1 MSIKRYNTNT
11 MASNKEIGKKYQLL
25 DEIEHVLKRPGMY
38 IGSTKPHASHEWF
51 LNDGLFEKEETEYN
65 PGFLKLFDEIISN
78 SVDEYKRSGKINT
91 IKVQVDA
98 TTISVWDNGGIPVV
112 QHPEHKIWIP
122 ELIFSNLRAGS
133 NFDDSEGRTV
143 AGTNGVG
150 ASLVNI
156 FSNEFTVDTADGKNR
171 FFQVFTK
178 HMSSRSTPKITKT
191 GQGFTEITYRPDLS
205 LFQMAHIDE
214 AHIKM
219 MRKRVIEITAANPG
233 LKLEFGKEKF
243 RFKTFKEYVDL
254 FVSNAIWEKSEH
266 WDFAIGVSKDGYQSQ
281 SFVNSVLTKDGG
293 THENYILNQ
302 TIEQLRVLIKKK
314 YKVDT
319 KPAEIR
325 NHVFL
330 FLNCTVLN
338 PSFSSQTKEKLI
350 TEPKDFGT
358 AHKVSEKFAKAIFG
372 SEVIQSLLDW
382 IEQKK
387 NAEERAELRK
397 LNKSLANTKVLKLI
411 DAKGRDRNKC
421 VLGIFEGM
429 SALSAVR
436 KFRDPQTFGAFPL
449 KGKFLNVSEM
459 TNSGVIQNDEVVQL
473 MASLGIKLGEDPRD
487 LRYGKVYIYT
497 DADPD
502 GDSIAGLLMNFFNK
516 YWPQL
521 FTQGRIFKVMTPL
534 VVAKKGKEII
544 PFYSN
549 EEYSKWEKKTGAKGW
564 EVEYK
569 KGLAALEDAEYREII
584 HNPVLVKM
592 QNDKEYKS
600 SLNNWFG
607 TDSSVRKEKLLK
619 LSV

>member
-1 MSIKRYNTNT
+1 
-11 MASNKEIGKKYQLL
+11 MASTKEIGKKYQLL

-38 IGSTKPHASHEWF
+38 IGSTKPHTANEWI
-51 LNDGLFEKEETEYN
+51 LGDGLYSKEELTYN

-78 SVDEYKRSGKINT
+78 SVDEHKRSGKINT
-91 IKVQVDA
+91 IKVSVSAD
-98 TTISVWDNGGIPVV
+98 TITVWDNGGIPVV
-112 QHPEHKIWIP
+112 QHPQHKVWIP

-133 NFDDSEGRTV
+133 NFNDDEGRTV

-156 FSNEFTVDTADGKNR
+156 FSKRFVIDTADGKNR
-171 FFQVFTK
+171 FLQTFTDN
-178 HMSSRSTPKITKT
+178 MSKRTTPKTSKT
-191 GQGFTEITYRPDLS
+191 TQGFTEITYVPDL
-205 LFQMAHIDE
+205 LRFEMKEIDDAHC
-214 AHIKM
+214 KM
-219 MRKRVIEITAANPG
+219 MRKRVIDIAAANPG
-233 LKLEFGKEKF
+233 LKLEFNGEKYK
-243 RFKTFKEYVDL
+243 FKTFKEYVDL
-254 FVSNAIWEKSEH
+254 YVNDSIWEKSKDWEIS
-266 WDFAIGVSKDGYQSQ
+266 FGVSKDGFQSV
-281 SFVNSVLTKDGG
+281 SFVNSIHSKDGG
-293 THENYILNQ
+293 THESYILNQ
-302 TIEQLRVLIKKK
+302 VIEYLRTMIKKK
-314 YKVDT
+314 HKVDV
-319 KPAEIR
+319 KPSEIK

-330 FLNCTVLN
+330 FINCTVIN
-338 PSFSSQTKEKLI
+338 PAFSSQTKEKLI

-358 AHKVSEKFAKAIFG
+358 KHEVTEKFAKAVFG

-397 LNKSLANTKVLKLI
+397 LNKSLASTKVLKLI
-411 DAKGRDRNKC
+411 DAKSKDRNKC

-473 MASLGIKLGEDPRD
+473 MASLGIKLGEEPGD

-502 GDSIAGLLMNFFNK
+502 GDSIAGLLINFFNK
-516 YWPQL
+516 YWPEL
-521 FTQGRIFKVMTPL
+521 FEQGRVFKVMTPL
-534 VVAKKGKEII
+534 VVAKKGKEVK

-549 EEYSKWEKKTGAKGW
+549 DEYSEWEKRTCAKGW
-564 EVEYK
+564 DVEYK
-569 KGLAALEDAEYREII
+569 KGLAALEDVEYRDII
-584 HNPVLVKM
+584 HSPVLVKL
-592 QNDKEYKS
+592 QNDKSFKE

-607 TDSSVRKEKLLK
+607 SDSEPRKEKLLK
-619 LSV
+619 LSI

>member
-1 MSIKRYNTNT
+1 
-11 MASNKEIGKKYQLL
+11 MASTKEIGKKYQLL

-38 IGSTKPHASHEWF
+38 IGSTKPHTANEWI
-51 LNDGLFEKEETEYN
+51 LGDGLYSKEELTYN

-78 SVDEYKRSGKINT
+78 SVDEHKRSGKINT
-91 IKVQVDA
+91 IKVSVSAD
-98 TTISVWDNGGIPVV
+98 TITVWDNGGIPVV
-112 QHPEHKIWIP
+112 QHPQHKVWIP

-133 NFDDSEGRTV
+133 NFNDDEGRTV

-156 FSNEFTVDTADGKNR
+156 FSKRFVIDTADGKNR
-171 FFQVFTK
+171 FLQTFTDN
-178 HMSSRSTPKITKT
+178 MSKRTVPKTSRTS
-191 GQGFTEITYRPDLS
+191 QGFTEITYVPDLS
-205 LFQMAHIDE
+205 RFEMKKIDDAHC
-214 AHIKM
+214 KM
-219 MRKRVIEITAANPG
+219 MRKRVIDIAAANPG
-233 LKLEFGKEKF
+233 LKLEFNGEKYK
-243 RFKTFKEYVDL
+243 FKTFKEYVDL
-254 FVSNAIWEKSEH
+254 YVNDSIWERTKDWEIS
-266 WDFAIGVSKDGYQSQ
+266 FGVSKDGFQSV
-281 SFVNSVLTKDGG
+281 SFVNSIHTKDGG
-293 THENYILNQ
+293 THENYVLNQ
-302 TIEQLRVLIKKK
+302 VIEYLRAMIKKK
-314 YKVDT
+314 HKVDV
-319 KPAEIR
+319 KPSEIK

-330 FLNCTVLN
+330 FINCTVIN
-338 PSFSSQTKEKLI
+338 PAFSSQTKEKLI

-358 AHKVSEKFAKAIFG
+358 KHDVTEKFAKAVFG

-397 LNKSLANTKVLKLI
+397 LNKSLASTKVLKLI
-411 DAKGRDRNKC
+411 DAKGKDRNKC

-473 MASLGIKLGEDPRD
+473 MASLGIKLGEEPGD

-502 GDSIAGLLMNFFNK
+502 GDSIAGLLINFFNK
-516 YWPQL
+516 YWPEL
-521 FTQGRIFKVMTPL
+521 FEQGRVFKVMTPL
-534 VVAKKGKEII
+534 VVAKKGKDVK

-549 EEYSKWEKKTGAKGW
+549 EEYSEWEKKTGAKGW
-564 EVEYK
+564 DVEYK
-569 KGLAALEDAEYREII
+569 KGLAALEDVEYRDII
-584 HNPVLVKM
+584 HSPVLVKL
-592 QNDKEYKS
+592 QNDKNFKD

-607 TDSSVRKEKLLK
+607 SDSEPRKEKLLK
-619 LSV
+619 LSI

>member
-1 MSIKRYNTNT
+1 
-11 MASNKEIGKKYQLL
+11 MASTKEIGKKYQLL

-38 IGSTKPHASHEWF
+38 IGSTKPHTANEWI
-51 LNDGLFEKEETEYN
+51 LGDGLYSKEELTYN

-78 SVDEYKRSGKINT
+78 SVDEHKRSGKINT
-91 IKVQVDA
+91 IKVSVSAD
-98 TTISVWDNGGIPVV
+98 TITVWDNGGIPVV
-112 QHPEHKIWIP
+112 QHPQHKVWIP

-133 NFDDSEGRTV
+133 NFNDDEGRTV

-156 FSNEFTVDTADGKNR
+156 FSKRFVIDTADGKNR
-171 FFQVFTK
+171 FLQTFTDN
-178 HMSSRSTPKITKT
+178 MSKRTSPKTSRTS
-191 GQGFTEITYRPDLS
+191 QGFTEITYVPDLS
-205 LFQMAHIDE
+205 RFEMKKIDDAHC
-214 AHIKM
+214 KM
-219 MRKRVIEITAANPG
+219 MRKRVIDIAAANPG
-233 LKLEFGKEKF
+233 LKLEFNGEKYK
-243 RFKTFKEYVDL
+243 FKTFKGYVDL
-254 FVSNAIWEKSEH
+254 YVNDSIWERSKDWEIS
-266 WDFAIGVSKDGYQSQ
+266 FGVSKDGFQSV
-281 SFVNSVLTKDGG
+281 SFVNSIHTKDGG

-302 TIEQLRVLIKKK
+302 VIEYLRTMIKKK
-314 YKVDT
+314 HKVDV
-319 KPAEIR
+319 KPSEIK

-330 FLNCTVLN
+330 FINCTVIN
-338 PSFSSQTKEKLI
+338 PAFSSQTKEKLI

-358 AHKVSEKFAKAIFG
+358 KHDVTEKFAKAVFG

-397 LNKSLANTKVLKLI
+397 LNKSLASTKVLKLI
-411 DAKGRDRNKC
+411 DAKGKDRNKC

-473 MASLGIKLGEDPRD
+473 MASLGIKLGEEPGD

-502 GDSIAGLLMNFFNK
+502 GDSIAGLLINFFNK
-516 YWPQL
+516 YWPEL
-521 FTQGRIFKVMTPL
+521 FEQGRVFKVMTPL
-534 VVAKKGKEII
+534 VVAKKGKDVK

-549 EEYSKWEKKTGAKGW
+549 EEYSEWEKKTGAKGW
-564 EVEYK
+564 DVEYK
-569 KGLAALEDAEYREII
+569 KGLAALEDVEYRDII
-584 HNPVLVKM
+584 HSPVLVKL
-592 QNDKEYKS
+592 QNDKSFKE

-607 TDSSVRKEKLLK
+607 SDSEPRKEKLLK
-619 LSV
+619 LSI

>member
-1 MSIKRYNTNT
+1 

-38 IGSTKPHASHEWF
+38 IGSTKPHTGNEWI
-51 LNDGLFEKEETEYN
+51 LQDSLYEKEELSYN

-78 SVDEYKRSGKINT
+78 SVDEHKRSGKINT
-91 IKVQVDA
+91 IKVTVTSD
-98 TTISVWDNGGIPVV
+98 TISVWDNGGIPVV
-112 QHPEHKIWIP
+112 QHPEHKVWIP

-133 NFDDSEGRTV
+133 NFNDEEGRTV

-156 FSNEFTVDTADGKNR
+156 FSKKFTIDTADGKNR
-171 FFQVFTK
+171 FLQTFTDN
-178 HMSSRSTPKITKT
+178 MSKRTTPKISKS
-191 GQGFTEITYRPDLS
+191 GQGFTEISYVPDLKR
-205 LFQMAHIDE
+205 FEMKDID
-214 AHIKM
+214 ASHWKM
-219 MRKRVIEITAANPG
+219 MRKRVIDIAAANPG
-233 LKLEFGKEKF
+233 LKLEFCGEKF
-243 RFKTFKEYVDL
+243 KFKSFKEYVDL
-254 FVSNAIWEKSEH
+254 YVNDSIWERSKDWEI
-266 WDFAIGVSKDGYQSQ
+266 AIGVSKDGYQSV
-281 SFVNSVLTKDGG
+281 SFVNSIETKDGG

-302 TIEQLRVLIKKK
+302 VIEYLPTMIKKK
-314 YKVDT
+314 HKVEV
-319 KPAEIR
+319 KPSEIK

-330 FLNCTVLN
+330 FINCTVIN
-338 PSFSSQTKEKLI
+338 PAFSSQTKEKLI

-358 AHKVSEKFAKAIFG
+358 SHSVSEKFAKSIFG

-387 NAEERAELRK
+387 RAEERAELRK

-411 DAKGRDRNKC
+411 DAKGKDRNKC

-436 KFRDPQTFGAFPL
+436 KFRDPQVFGAFPL

-473 MASLGIKLGEDPRD
+473 MASLGIKLGEEPSD

-502 GDSIAGLLMNFFNK
+502 GDSIAGLLINFFNK
-516 YWPQL
+516 YWPEL
-521 FTQGRIFKVMTPL
+521 FTQGRVFKVMTPL
-534 VVAKKGKEII
+534 VVAKKGKDVK

-549 EEYSKWEKKTGAKGW
+549 EEYQEWEKKTGAKGW

-569 KGLAALEDAEYREII
+569 KGLAALEDVEYRDII
-584 HNPVLVKM
+584 HSPVLVKIE
-592 QNDKEYKS
+592 NDKSYKE

-607 TDSSVRKEKLLK
+607 ADSEPRKEKLLK
-619 LSV
+619 LSI